1 MLLKLKEV
9 NKRIRTEF
17 ESITS
22 LVPNANV
29 HEAIR
34 MCLRSAFH
42 EGWIAGQ
49 SEALDRRYAEIAL
62 QNKEYEKK
70 HSAEVKPDKKDTGT

>member
-1 MLLKLKEV
+1 
-9 NKRIRTEF
+9 
-17 ESITS
+17 
-22 LVPNANV
+22 
-29 HEAIR
+29 